1 MSVQFGGSAVNAISF
16 NGSDVFAGFFNG
28 NLVYSKSITSS
39 TLTVTSTYV
48 VSNILYPAPQEWPD
62 YWQEPIMTVLDL
74 KNQLDPPNGT
84 LHVYDQSNNEKSDTD
99 PACTKD
105 TIVCSVDGV
114 AIDTKMFIQKGDLN
128 CDGMIDIE
136 DERIIIAHDTWEG
149 PHITDQ
155 DILYAADIN
164 DDGDIDFMDRNYV
177 ISYCTRD
184 ITDGITTST
193 PYIESR
199 GIFVTV
205 NTIYGRSI
213 PANTNPVMTV
223 ATLKSLLTQSN
234 PYLHVYDTSGN
245 EVSDSANAVTKMKIK
260 YIVNGVVKDAKQL
273 VIKGDVDCDGM
284 VTMNDFSIVRD
295 YTSDSDAIA
304 YTEFEKKDA
313 ARINGDNN
321 ITMADA
327 ELIVAYYMQDLTQL
341 ETSSQ
346 YVNITDDYVI
356 VNVVAGQ
363 GAPSPKDPP
372 LTVLELKN
380 LFINDNQTLHVYDTN
395 DSEMAN
401 TANVA
406 TKMKISYEYSGVAI
420 DEKTIIL
427 VGDVNNDGDI
437 DMLDYGIINN
447 HVSGTTPITD
457 AIDLIAA
464 DVNEDGS
471 ITQTDA
477 NLVRN
482 YYENS

>member
-1 MSVQFGGSAVNAISF
+1 MAVHFGGGNVYNISF
-16 NGSDVFAGFFNG
+16 NGTPVNAAFFNN
-28 NLVYSKSITSS
+28 NLVFSKGISSS

-48 VSNILYPAPQEWPD
+48 VSNILISGYPYPD

-74 KNQLDPPNGT
+74 KNQLDQPNAT
-84 LHVYDQSNNEKSDTD
+84 LHVYDQNSIEKLDTD

-105 TIVCSVDGV
+105 SIVFAVDGIT
-114 AIDTKMFIQKGDLN
+114 IDTKMFIQKGDLN

-136 DERIIIAHDTWEG
+136 DERIIIAHDTLEG
-149 PHITDQ
+149 PHITDP

-164 DDGDIDFMDRNYV
+164 DDGDINFIDRGYV
-177 ISYCTRD
+177 ISYCARD
-184 ITDGITTST
+184 ITDEITTST
-193 PYIESR
+193 PYMESR
-199 GIFVTV
+199 NLFITV

-223 ATLKSLLTQSN
+223 AALKSLLTQN
-234 PYLHVYDTSGN
+234 DAYLHVYDTNGN
-245 EVSDSANAVTKMKIK
+245 EVSGSANAATKMKIK

-273 VIKGDVDCDGM
+273 VIKGDVDCDGA

-295 YTSDSDAIA
+295 FVNDSDTIA
-304 YTEFEKKDA
+304 FTEFEKREA
-313 ARINGDNN
+313 ADTNDNNN

-341 ETSSQ
+341 DTNSQ
-346 YVNITDDYVI
+346 YVNVTDDYAI

-363 GAPSPKDPP
+363 GAPLPKDPP

-380 LFINDNQTLHVYDTN
+380 LFVNDNNTLHVYDTN
-395 DSEMAN
+395 DVEMSN

-406 TKMKISYEYSGVAI
+406 TKMKISYEYSDVAI

-427 VGDVNNDGDI
+427 VGDVNNDGGI
-437 DMLDYGIINN
+437 DMVDYGIINN

-457 AIDLIAA
+457 PVDLIAA

>member
-1 MSVQFGGSAVNAISF
+1 MAVQFGGNAVNAISF

-48 VSNILYPAPQEWPD
+48 VSNILYPVPEDWPD

-105 TIVCSVDGV
+105 TIVCSVNGV
-114 AIDTKMFIQKGDLN
+114 TIDTKMFIQKGDLN

-136 DERIIIAHDTWEG
+136 DDRIIIAHDTLDG
-149 PHITDQ
+149 PHITDP

-164 DDGDIDFMDRNYV
+164 DDGDIDFRDRGYV
-177 ISYCTRD
+177 IGYCVRD
-184 ITDGITTST
+184 ITDEITTNT
-193 PYIESR
+193 PYMESR
-199 GIFVTV
+199 NLFVTV
-205 NTIYGRSI
+205 NTICGRSI
-213 PANTNPVMTV
+213 PANTNPVMAV
-223 ATLKSLLTQSN
+223 ATLKSLLTQN
-234 PYLHVYDTSGN
+234 NLYLHVYDTSGN
-245 EVSDSANAVTKMKIK
+245 EVSDSANAATKMKIK

-273 VIKGDVDCDGM
+273 VIKGDVDCDGL

-295 YTSDSDAIA
+295 FVNDPDTIA
-304 YTEFEKKDA
+304 FTEFEKREAADVNDKDFV
-313 ARINGDNN
+313 
-321 ITMADA
+321 TMADA
-327 ELIVAYYMQDLTQL
+327 ELIVAYYMQELTQL
-341 ETSSQ
+341 ETNSQ
-346 YVNITDDYVI
+346 YVEITNDYAI

-380 LFINDNQTLHVYDTN
+380 LFINDNLFLHVYDTN
-395 DSEMAN
+395 DVEISG
-401 TANVA
+401 TANAA
-406 TKMKISYEYSGVAI
+406 TKMKISYEYGGEAI
-420 DEKTIIL
+420 DTKILIL
-427 VGDVNNDGDI
+427 VGDVNDDGDI
-437 DMLDYGIINN
+437 DMVDYGIINN

-457 AIDLIAA
+457 PVDLIAA